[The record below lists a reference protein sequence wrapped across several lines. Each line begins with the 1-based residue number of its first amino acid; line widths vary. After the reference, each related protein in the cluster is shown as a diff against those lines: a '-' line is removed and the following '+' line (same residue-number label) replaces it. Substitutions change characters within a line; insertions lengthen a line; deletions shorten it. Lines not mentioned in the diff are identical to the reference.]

1 VCSHIGQMTIC
12 LSLPITPGLE
22 GSTLNSSEE
31 YHNGAKV
38 SLIVIQIDEV
48 IGSLCSGVSS
58 MTASLPGSIT
68 QPEKKKMRDFV
79 L

>member
-1 VCSHIGQMTIC
+1 MCSHIGQMTIC

-22 GSTLNSSEE
+22 GSTLNSSEG

-48 IGSLCSGVSS
+48 IGSVSS

-68 QPEKKKMRDFV
+68 QPEKKKDA
-79 L
+79 